1 MYASRHFGGMAH
13 EEADKFRRQ
22 ARECRRLAADTRSS
36 FAQDYLIFVADELET
51 EAAIIDG
58 RASEVIEPEPE
69 HPD

>member
-1 MYASRHFGGMAH
+1 MSASRHFRGMAH
-13 EEADKFRRQ
+13 EEAEKIRQQ

-58 RASEVIEPEPE
+58 RAPEGMESDPE
-69 HPD
+69 HPG